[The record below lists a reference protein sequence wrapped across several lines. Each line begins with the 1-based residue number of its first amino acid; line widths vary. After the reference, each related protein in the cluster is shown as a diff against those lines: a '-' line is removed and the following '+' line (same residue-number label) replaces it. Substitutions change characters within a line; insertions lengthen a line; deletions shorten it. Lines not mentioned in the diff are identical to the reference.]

1 MARAP
6 KLIVAVLAA
15 GALYGLQAC
24 ATDTELNPQ
33 PLPPD
38 ERGTSGGSGSPSQD
52 SDDNKE
58 GTAVGGSS
66 GGSSGNPTPT
76 PNGDAGPDADA
87 ADGGGG

>member
-38 ERGTSGGSGSPSQD
+38 ERGTSGSSPAPSQD

-58 GTAVGGSS
+58 GSAVGGSS
-66 GGSSGNPTPT
+66 GSSSGGPTS
-76 PNGDAGPDADA
+76 NGDAGPDADA

>member
-38 ERGTSGGSGSPSQD
+38 ERGTSGNSPAPSQD
-52 SDDNKE
+52 SDENKE

-66 GGSSGNPTPT
+66 GSSSGGPS